1 VTGEIS
7 TIVTTLRDVK
17 NRITAEVDSST
28 DTGGD
33 VYRELVNA
41 ERTIGRLL
49 RSLERVERQTDHAR

>member
-1 VTGEIS
+1 VSGEIS

-17 NRITAEVDSST
+17 ERITAEVDQST

-49 RSLERVERQTDHAR
+49 RSLERVERQSGGHR